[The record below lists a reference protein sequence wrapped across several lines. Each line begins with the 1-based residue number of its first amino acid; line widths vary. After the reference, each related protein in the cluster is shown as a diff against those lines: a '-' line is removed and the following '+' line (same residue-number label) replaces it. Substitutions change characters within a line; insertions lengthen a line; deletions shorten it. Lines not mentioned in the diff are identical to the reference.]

1 MTERL
6 EGRVATITGGG
17 SGIGFATAKRFAS
30 EGAKVVIV
38 DMNAESGEKA
48 AKEVGGIFVKANV
61 TETADVENMY
71 QVAFDTYGR
80 IDIAFNN
87 AGISPPD
94 DDSILTTGLDAWD
107 RVNKVNL
114 TSVFLCCKYV
124 IPYMQKAG
132 KGSIINTASFVATMG
147 AATSQIA
154 YTASKGGV
162 LSMTRELGVQF
173 AREGI
178 RVNALSPGPVNTPLL
193 MELFAKDQARAARR
207 LVHIPMGRFADASEI
222 AAAVAFLAS
231 DDSSFITASNF
242 LVDGGISGAYVT
254 PLDN

>member
-1 MTERL
+1 M
-6 EGRVATITGGG
+6 IY
-17 SGIGFATAKRFAS
+17 FDYNATAPLHKNVIKKIQSLKFEEFGNPSSVHKIGRNS
-30 EGAKVVIV
+30 KKIVEEVRRNILSTLKAK
-38 DMNAESGEKA
+38 
-48 AKEVGGIFVKANV
+48 
-61 TETADVENMY
+61 
-71 QVAFDTYGR
+71 
-80 IDIAFNN
+80 
-87 AGISPPD
+87 
-94 DDSILTTGLDAWD
+94 
-107 RVNKVNL
+107 
-114 TSVFLCCKYV
+114 
-124 IPYMQKAG
+124 

-162 LSMTRELGVQF
+162 LAMSRELGVQF

-193 MELFAKDQARAARR
+193 QELFAKDKERAARR

-231 DDSSFITASNF
+231 DDSSFITAANF